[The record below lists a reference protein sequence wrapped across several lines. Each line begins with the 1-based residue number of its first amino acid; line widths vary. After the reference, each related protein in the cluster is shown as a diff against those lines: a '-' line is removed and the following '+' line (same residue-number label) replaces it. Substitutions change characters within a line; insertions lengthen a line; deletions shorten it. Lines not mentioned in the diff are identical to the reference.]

1 MSGFIALVHKDR
13 DTSYGVSFPDVPGCI
28 SAGDTF
34 EEALE
39 NAAEALAGHLSV
51 MKADADGIPR
61 PRSLEELRNDPEFL
75 DDAADAVVSF
85 VAPRPGQI
93 VMRRTDSPSSVI
105 SEIGYAREDGELIV
119 TFTSGRSYVYANVPP
134 NVFDKLM
141 NAQSKGSY
149 FQAAIRD
156 RYSEREVKE
165 KYLIGAE

>member
-1 MSGFIALVHKDR
+1 MAGYIALVHKGN

-51 MKADADGIPR
+51 MKADGDGIPR

-93 VMRRTDSPSSVI
+93 VMRRTDSLSSVI
-105 SEIGYAREDGELIV
+105 SEIGYAREGGELIV
-119 TFTSGRSYVYANVPP
+119 TFANGRS
-134 NVFDKLM
+134 
-141 NAQSKGSY
+141 
-149 FQAAIRD
+149 
-156 RYSEREVKE
+156 
-165 KYLIGAE
+165 